1 MKIFFLII
9 IVLLSSYIGYLYGE
23 GFKNRLIQLRELKRA
38 LIDFENDIV
47 YAQTPLPESIDR
59 IGEKAKS
66 PIKEFL
72 GDISK
77 KLKNN
82 EVNNVYIAF
91 YESINEHKKNMNLK
105 SKDFDIL
112 LDLSK
117 SLGETNVEGQVK
129 IFNLAKEKLDYELS
143 IAEEECNKNTK
154 VYRYLGVGVGAMI
167 AVFLIQCIILQFN
180 FDFSDF

>member
-1 MKIFFLII
+1 MKIFFLIV
-9 IVLLSSYIGYLYGE
+9 IVLLSSLIGYLYGE
-23 GFKNRLIQLRELKRA
+23 GFRNRLIQLRELKRT

-47 YAQTPLPESIDR
+47 YAYTPLPDSIDR

-66 PIKEFL
+66 PIKEL
-72 GDISK
+72 LITISK

-91 YESINEHKKNMNLK
+91 YESINEHKKNMSLK
-105 SKDFDIL
+105 NKDYEIL

-117 SLGETNVEGQVK
+117 SLGETNIDGQVK
-129 IFNLAKEKLDYELS
+129 IFNLAKEKLDYELA

-167 AVFLIQCIILQFN
+167 AIFLV
-180 FDFSDF
+180 